1 MSHRLISMEDAEEM
15 VASFS
20 QEHDHHTGSDW
31 HAGEWGL
38 VISCPACRVFET
50 AAIQNDAYKRAR
62 GDLKE
67 QGVVTF

>member
-20 QEHDHHTGSDW
+20 QNHDQHTGSDW
-31 HAGEWGL
+31 QAGEWGL

-50 AAIQNDAYKRAR
+50 AAVENDAYKRAKGELR
-62 GDLKE
+62 ETGA
-67 QGVVTF
+67 VAF